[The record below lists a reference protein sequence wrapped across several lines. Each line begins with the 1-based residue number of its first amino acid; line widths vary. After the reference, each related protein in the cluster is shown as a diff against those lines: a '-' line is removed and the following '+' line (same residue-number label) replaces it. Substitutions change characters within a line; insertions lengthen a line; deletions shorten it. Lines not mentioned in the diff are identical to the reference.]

1 MTAALREK
9 EKKKKKAHS
18 DDKKE
23 NKLFGEKKIRS
34 KKERDQQ
41 RDKSGSP

>member
-9 EKKKKKAHS
+9 EKKKAHS

-23 NKLFGEKKIRS
+23 NKLFGEKKSRS
-34 KKERDQQ
+34 KKERDQR